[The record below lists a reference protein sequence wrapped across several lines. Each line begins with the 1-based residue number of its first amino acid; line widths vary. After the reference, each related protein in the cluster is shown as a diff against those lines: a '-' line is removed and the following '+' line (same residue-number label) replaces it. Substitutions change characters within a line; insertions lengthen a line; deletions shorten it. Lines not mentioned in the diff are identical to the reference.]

1 MRPNAKWR
9 VFGKL
14 SMMLT
19 AVSIMMTVLSLSGC
33 VSSRKL
39 SETVTSD
46 MQRHEDSTVYVVR
59 EIKTETIPMSEVTLR
74 IPADSLLKLPEST
87 SYHAKSG
94 QANLDV
100 RTQGDNIIV
109 YASCDSLQ
117 RVCEYYESIAGIYKR
132 GYEEL
137 YASVQTENERRS
149 NPVKT
154 AIIAFTAGLASGIV
168 LTILKRKRK

>member
-1 MRPNAKWR
+1 
-9 VFGKL
+9 
-14 SMMLT
+14 MLT

-39 SETVTSD
+39 SETATGD
-46 MQRHEDSTVYVVR
+46 IHRHEDSTVYAVR
-59 EIKTETIPMSEVTLR
+59 EIKTETIPMSEVTLK
-74 IPADSLLKLPEST
+74 IPTDSLLKLPELA

-100 RTQGDNIIV
+100 RAQGGNIIV

-117 RVCEYYESIAGIYKR
+117 RVCEYYESIAGIYKK

-137 YASVQTENERRS
+137 YASVKTENEHRF

-154 AIIAFTAGLASGIV
+154 VILAFIAGLAAGIV
-168 LTILKRKRK
+168 LTFLKRKRK